1 MKHDPLNKLLLEK
14 FPKLKDYFKDSI
26 YDLDTPSY
34 NFYQELFVP
43 YIKEQINKNDTTELN
58 RCLEFVEE
66 MLKDSNEQLQE
77 IAQNNILLILYEEK
91 DVDFSLLPLK
101 EISYQYYLDWLKN

>member
-14 FPKLKDYFKDSI
+14 FPKLNDNFKDSI

-43 YIKEQINKNDTTELN
+43 YIKEQISNNDTIELN
-58 RCLEFVEE
+58 RCFEFVED
-66 MLKDSNEQLQE
+66 MLKSNNEQLQE
-77 IAQNNILLILYEEK
+77 IAQNNILLILYEDE

-101 EISYQYYLDWLKN
+101 ELSYQYYLEWLKI